1 MQSPPA
7 LPTAHTP
14 SWWARNWKWMTAL
27 GVFLILALGFG
38 FFTGILA
45 FMRNSDAYQGAM
57 VRVKASPQ
65 VAQSLGAPVKDG
77 FFFTGTINKSIRG
90 GRANLMIPLHGS
102 KGSGVMQVDSTF
114 SGGRWHYNTLVVQI
128 TESKQI
134 VDLSEK

>member
-1 MQSPPA
+1 
-7 LPTAHTP
+7 
-14 SWWARNWKWMTAL
+14 MTAL

-57 VRVKASPQ
+57 VRAKASPQ
-65 VAQSLGAPVKDG
+65 VVQSLGSPVKDG

-114 SGGRWHYNTLVVQI
+114 SDGRWHYNTLLIQI
-128 TESKQI
+128 TESKQV